1 MNAFGFFCLF
11 QALGVTAKKYL
22 EVLIGMLKLKTV
34 ARTVKNLPAM
44 LETHI

>member
-1 MNAFGFFCLF
+1 MNAFGFSLF
-11 QALGVTAKKYL
+11 QSLGVTAKIYR

-34 ARTVKNLPAM
+34 ARTVKSLPAV